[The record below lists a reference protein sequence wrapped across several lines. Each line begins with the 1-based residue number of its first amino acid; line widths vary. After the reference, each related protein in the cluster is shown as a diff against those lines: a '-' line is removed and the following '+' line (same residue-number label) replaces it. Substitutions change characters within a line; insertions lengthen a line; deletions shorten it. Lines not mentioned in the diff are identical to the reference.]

1 MQALSKSDDSVRLEF
16 IAIADLVKI
25 IAQLLNDT
33 VVAAIVSTEE
43 SDRYFASFLNE
54 KEKEQQNIKIEQQLK
69 ITLKK
74 QILYHQLYHQKKRK
88 EKGIDKIR
96 KISDKLKSKLNNQI
110 LTQYKELIEK
120 IKKD

>member
-25 IAQLLNDT
+25 IAHLLNDT

-69 ITLKK
+69 ITLK
-74 QILYHQLYHQKKRK
+74 
-88 EKGIDKIR
+88 
-96 KISDKLKSKLNNQI
+96 
-110 LTQYKELIEK
+110 
-120 IKKD
+120 

>member
-43 SDRYFASFLNE
+43 SDRYFASFF
-54 KEKEQQNIKIEQQLK
+54 
-69 ITLKK
+69 
-74 QILYHQLYHQKKRK
+74 KRK
-88 EKGIDKIR
+88 RKGTAKYKDRATTENNAEITNFIPPTVPSEDEIR
-96 KISDKLKSKLNNQI
+96 KRNR
-110 LTQYKELIEK
+110 
-120 IKKD
+120 